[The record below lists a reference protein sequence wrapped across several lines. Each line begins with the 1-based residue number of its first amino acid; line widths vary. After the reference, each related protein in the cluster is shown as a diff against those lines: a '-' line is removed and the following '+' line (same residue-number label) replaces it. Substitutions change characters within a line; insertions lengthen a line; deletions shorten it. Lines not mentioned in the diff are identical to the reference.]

1 MARTEERAY
10 VSQDALLKRLKRTEG
25 QVRGIGKMIEGN
37 RDCVSIVIQLKR
49 SRFIDAVVDIEAGW
63 MKELQERYLRAFK
76 GSIGFEVCLSSE
88 VETYSDETLELYF
101 GDVSRADREG
111 RNLAGEQYTRL
122 FQQIGYGSIDE
133 IEEEA

>member
-1 MARTEERAY
+1 M
-10 VSQDALLKRLKRTEG
+10 
-25 QVRGIGKMIEGN
+25 
-37 RDCVSIVIQLKR
+37 SIVIQLKR

-76 GSIGFEVCLSSE
+76 GSINFEVCLSSE
-88 VETYSDETLELYF
+88 LETYSDETLELYF

>member
-1 MARTEERAY
+1 MEDIVARTEERAY

-101 GDVSRADREG
+101 GDVSRAD
-111 RNLAGEQYTRL
+111 
-122 FQQIGYGSIDE
+122 S
-133 IEEEA
+133 